1 MKLFTLEVE
10 LDMDSADFQKQFKAA
25 EKQMREFKKQV
36 KEAQEPVDP
45 LREKMKKLS
54 DRNSEL
60 SQKNKEL
67 VQELAKLKKQA
78 TQTGDGLDKLA
89 NKTKDSGTSLSGF
102 AQDFKNA
109 FTFSAGTLLANAIKG
124 AVSAAI
130 QLGQEGI
137 ALASDLEEVQNVVD
151 VTFGTGANTI
161 NAWAKA
167 AQSSFGMSELKA
179 KKYSSTIGAMVK
191 SMGLSSDE
199 ALSMSQ
205 SLTELAGDMASFYNL
220 EHEEA
225 FEKIRAG
232 ISGETEPLKQLGINM
247 SVANLEA
254 YALSQGINTAYNSMT
269 QAQQAMLRYNYL
281 LSVTGDAQGD
291 FARTSDNYANA
302 IKTLEDNANSLIASA
317 GQWGIDVITPMIN
330 DVNALFEQNTFKIAI
345 DEAKSKKNADVEAA
359 NASYAQAD
367 YLIGKLESGELAEG
381 TEEWKSALD
390 ALVRVMPQLGSYIDT
405 NTGKL
410 MVSTEQLRE
419 NAAAVRDLAV
429 YDAKQG
435 AIASY
440 NQIAEDAAKAR
451 ADKQVELW
459 IAQAA
464 LQQYGELSGLKK
476 AENRYAYYTRGG
488 FYNFFGIESD
498 WKSQEEATRKVEE
511 LEKEL
516 EQLAEAEAQ
525 ASKEAEV
532 VELALQGYKGAT
544 LESSLAAR
552 DYSNA
557 MDDHSAALSAV
568 QEKAEQLSTAYNDLK
583 KAARESIASMMS
595 GFSVMDMQGK
605 TQLTGG
611 KGDDASLENRLKNET
626 AYMEQYAAN
635 LQIAMTSGLDDGLV
649 AQLADGSE
657 DSAAILRSLSETS
670 GEERDTIVAT
680 LNEAWAANQAAMDE
694 MAEAMATSQSKVDEN
709 IQALKDQL
717 VSLVETANQ
726 KDEARRNITVTLDA
740 IDATIREKEG
750 ALASSVASV
759 NAILAQLGYVD
770 GVDYGGTAHQSPT
783 PEFNAKGLGYVP
795 YNDYLTYLHKGEAVL
810 SRTEAERYRAGQVSQ
825 PAGID
830 YDMLAGAIAA
840 AMNGS
845 TVQMDG
851 QAVGQ
856 LVAPTVSR
864 AIQQEA
870 RAGRYAV

>member
-36 KEAQEPVDP
+36 KEAQDPIDP
-45 LREKMKKLS
+45 LQEKMKKLS

-78 TQTGDGLDKLA
+78 TETGDGLDKLA
-89 NKTKDSGTSLSGF
+89 NKTKDSGTSISHF
-102 AQDFKNA
+102 AQDFKSA
-109 FTFSAGTLLANAIKG
+109 FTFSAGTLLADAIKG

-130 QLGQEGI
+130 ELGKEGI
-137 ALASDLEEVQNVVD
+137 ALASDMEEVQNVVD

-167 AQSSFGMSELKA
+167 AQSAFGMSELKA

-205 SLTELAGDMASFYNL
+205 SLTELTGDMASFYNL

-254 YALSQGINTAYNSMT
+254 YAMTQGINTAYNSMT

-302 IKTLEDNANSLIASA
+302 IKTLEDNVNSLITSA

-330 DVNALFEQNTFKIAI
+330 AVNELFEQDTFKTAI
-345 DEAKSKKNADVEAA
+345 EETKDKESADVEAA
-359 NASYAQAD
+359 NSSYVQAD

-381 TEEWKSALD
+381 TEEWETALK
-390 ALVRVMPQLGSYIDT
+390 ALVQVMPELGSYIDT

-410 MVSTEQLRE
+410 IASTEQLRK
-419 NAAAVRDLAV
+419 NAAAVRELAI
-429 YDAKQG
+429 YDAKQR
-435 AIASY
+435 AIDSY
-440 NQIAEDAAKAR
+440 NQAASDASKAK

-459 IAQAA
+459 LAQAE
-464 LQQYGELSGLKK
+464 LQKYGEINDADALALKYQYENSGWLAKMTTPEANWLKQ
-476 AENRYAYYTRGG
+476 AQAL
-488 FYNFFGIESD
+488 I
-498 WKSQEEATRKVEE
+498 KVETIK
-511 LEKEL
+511 KEL
-516 EQLAEAEAQ
+516 EVLTEAE
-525 ASKEAEV
+525 KEAENAAMEA
-532 VELALQGYKGAT
+532 ELALQGFTGDSV
-544 LESSLAAR
+544 ESALAGR
-552 DYSNA
+552 NYSYA
-557 MDDHSAALSAV
+557 MDEQIAALSAV
-568 QEKAEQLSTAYNDLK
+568 QEKAEQLATAYNDLK
-583 KAARESIASMMS
+583 KAARESLASMMN
-595 GFSVMDMQGK
+595 GFAVMDMESR

-611 KGDDASLENRLKNET
+611 EGAEDSLENRLKNET

-635 LQIAMTSGLDDGLV
+635 LQIAMASGLDEGLV

-670 GEERDTIVAT
+670 GEERDTMVAT

-694 MAEAMATSQSKVDEN
+694 MADAMALSQGKVDET
-709 IQALKDQL
+709 IQTLKSEL
-717 VSLVETANQ
+717 VDLVETANQ
-726 KDEARRNITVTLDA
+726 KDEARRGITVTMDA
-740 IDATIREKEG
+740 MNDVIRAKEG
-750 ALASSVASV
+750 ELRQRVQEVRS
-759 NAILAQLGYVD
+759 ILAQMYAGYPAPELT
-770 GVDYGGTAHQSPT
+770 GGEPIGT
-783 PEFNAKGLGYVP
+783 NAKGLGYVP

-810 SRTEAERYRAGQVSQ
+810 SRSEAERYRAGQTGQS
-825 PAGID
+825 AGID
-830 YDMLAGAIAA
+830 YDRLASAMASVMDGAV
-840 AMNGS
+840 
-845 TVQMDG
+845 VQMDG
-851 QAVGQ
+851 KTVGQ
-856 LVAPTVSR
+856 LVAPAVSQ
-864 AIQQEA
+864 AIQQQA
-870 RAGRYAV
+870 RAGRYA